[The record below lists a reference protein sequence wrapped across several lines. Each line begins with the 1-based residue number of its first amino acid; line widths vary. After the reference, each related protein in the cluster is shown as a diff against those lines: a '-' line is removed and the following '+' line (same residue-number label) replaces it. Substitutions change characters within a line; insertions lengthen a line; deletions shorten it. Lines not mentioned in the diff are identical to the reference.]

1 MKLHTKIFIVIFSL
15 QSLTMIYASN
25 DEIKLL
31 SQDKDLFTKTNIPE
45 RNRLYEKRCLLLYF
59 SNLLKIAQGKTKK
72 NCRADD
78 LMFEALSNPSLNIR
92 QDKIIEFRDRVE
104 ADLEILENNPDV
116 LLAIKSNQEILNL
129 KNKKVLEKKSFE
141 YSRNKE
147 LIDQA
152 LFEK

>member
-104 ADLEILENNPDV
+104 ADLEILENNPGV

-152 LFEK
+152 LFEE